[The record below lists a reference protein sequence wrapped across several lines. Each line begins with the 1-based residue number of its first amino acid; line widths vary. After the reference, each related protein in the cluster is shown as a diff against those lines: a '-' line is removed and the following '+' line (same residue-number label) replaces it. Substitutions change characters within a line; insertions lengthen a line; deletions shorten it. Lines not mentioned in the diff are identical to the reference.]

1 MVVGLTLVD
10 RQLLAAVRQ
19 RVHAHVLIEAQF
31 IRPVLTLHL
40 AVVARRGDPDPVVF
54 SVCPTGTFI
63 LCCELIVF
71 SPVYHTFG
79 RNILYVQLIFCPG
92 YAAR

>member
-10 RQLLAAVRQ
+10 RQLSASIRQ
-19 RVHAHVLIEAQF
+19 TVHAHVLIEAQF

-54 SVCPTGTFI
+54 SGCPTGHSSFA
-63 LCCELIVF
+63 V
-71 SPVYHTFG
+71 
-79 RNILYVQLIFCPG
+79 NW
-92 YAAR
+92 